1 MNDIE
6 LMNKIKAG
14 EISLDSLLYPGK
26 ELCDV
31 DPERLPIK
39 TMNSGFASLDDEYM
53 LLKEG
58 EGELIIVG
66 GRPSMGK
73 SAWMF
78 QLALYVSESKPVH
91 VFSLEMSQ
99 ESIVRRLLAAKL
111 NRPVS
116 AIQRGLVNA
125 EEIIK
130 GIEALKTYQ
139 YFIDDRAGLTIELL
153 CDAARSRAKRENTA
167 LIVIDYLQLLKTAK
181 GHSRDAEIGEITTS
195 LKALAKDLRC
205 PVIVGSQLNRQ
216 CEIRGRESGNYRP
229 ILSDLRESGS
239 IEQDA
244 DQIVA
249 IHREYRYTKQRA
261 DEADILFLKN
271 RNGPIGEVTMK
282 FLAAQT
288 RFEDPKGSG
297 DSI

>member
-1 MNDIE
+1 MNDAE
-6 LMNKIKAG
+6 LMNKIKSG
-14 EISLDSLLYPGK
+14 EVSLDSLLYPGK
-26 ELCDV
+26 ELCDI
-31 DPERLPIK
+31 DPERLPIR

-116 AIQRGLVNA
+116 AIQRGLVDA

-130 GIEALKTYQ
+130 GIEALKEYH
-139 YFIDDRAGLTIELL
+139 YFIDDRAGLTIDLL
-153 CDAARSRAKRENTA
+153 CDAARSKAKKQNTS
-167 LIVIDYLQLLKTAK
+167 LIVIDYLQLLKTTK
-181 GHSRDAEIGEITTS
+181 GHSRDTEIGEITIA
-195 LKALAKDLRC
+195 LKTLAKDLQC
-205 PVIVGSQLNRQ
+205 PIIVGSQLNRQ

-239 IEQDA
+239 IEQDS
-244 DQIVA
+244 DQIIA

-261 DEADILFLKN
+261 GKADIIFLKN
-271 RNGPIGEVTMK
+271 RNGPVGEVEFN
-282 FLAAQT
+282 FLDAQT